1 MANGRQQLR
10 FQNSYR
16 LESNNPFNREEVEA
30 ILKAAME
37 EHFSQIDRFD
47 SRITVAS
54 CRSVTD
60 DIIEKIKEKNFDR

>member
-1 MANGRQQLR
+1 MTNVRQPVR

-16 LESNNPFNREEVEA
+16 LESSKPFNREEVFVV
-30 ILKAAME
+30 LKETMD
-37 EHFSQIDRFD
+37 EHFSKIDRFD

-60 DIIEKIKEKNFDR
+60 DIIEKIKEKQFDR